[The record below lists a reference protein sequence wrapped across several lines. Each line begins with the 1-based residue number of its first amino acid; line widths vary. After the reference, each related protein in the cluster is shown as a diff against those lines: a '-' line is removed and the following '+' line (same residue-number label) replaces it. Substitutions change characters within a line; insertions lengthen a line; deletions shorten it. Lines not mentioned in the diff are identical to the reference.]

1 MFYVYYLHCAKT
13 GQLLYI
19 GRTDRLKQR
28 QRAFHDLHHV
38 LTTMGET
45 QRHSTF
51 EAACAA
57 EVAAIAKHQ
66 PPYNKVAMSSPGAYG
81 YKHTDEARAKML
93 AAAKK
98 PKSEATKQKMR
109 KPKSP
114 ETVAKMRQAKSP
126 EHAAKLRLVLAK
138 GRDTMA
144 KRRAA

>member
-1 MFYVYYLHCAKT
+1 MYYVYYLHCAKT
-13 GQLLYI
+13 GELLYI

-57 EVAAIAKHQ
+57 EVEAIAKHR
-66 PPYNKVAMSSPGAYG
+66 PPYNKVAMSSPGAFG
-81 YKHTDEARAKML
+81 YKHTDNAKGRML
-93 AAAKK
+93 VAAKK
-98 PKSEATKQKMR
+98 PKSEAMKQKLR

-114 ETVAKMRQAKSP
+114 ETVAKMRKAKSP
-126 EHAAKLRLVLAK
+126 EHAAKLRRVLDK
-138 GRDTMA
+138 GRSTMS
-144 KRRAA
+144 KRRVT